1 MLQFCAVMKRN
12 VDFHIRT
19 ALVLGLPRLMHITP
33 VDVEESQEWG
43 DDVRCVRKYI
53 HERARVFKIPQSFY
67 HDPFH
72 WVILFFQAIK

>member
-53 HERARVFKIPQSFY
+53 HERARVFKNTTVLLP
-67 HDPFH
+67 
-72 WVILFFQAIK
+72 

>member
-12 VDFHIRT
+12 VDFHIWT

-43 DDVRCVRKYI
+43 DEC
-53 HERARVFKIPQSFY
+53 EMCQKIYP
-67 HDPFH
+67 
-72 WVILFFQAIK
+72 